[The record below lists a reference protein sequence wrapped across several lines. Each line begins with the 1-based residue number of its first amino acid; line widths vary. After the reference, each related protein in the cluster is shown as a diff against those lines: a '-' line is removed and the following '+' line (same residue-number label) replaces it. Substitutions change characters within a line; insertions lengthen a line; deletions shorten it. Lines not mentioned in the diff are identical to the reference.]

1 MLLISIFLEYGFHDV
16 SKKYRQ
22 SCAFFLLSND
32 FFFFFFCACG
42 TAASSHLSFD
52 IEKKSLWCLGD
63 LKIYKGTI

>member
-32 FFFFFFCACG
+32 FFFLLFLCVWNYCIKPF
-42 TAASSHLSFD
+42 
-52 IEKKSLWCLGD
+52 IIRYRKEKSMVFGRLED
-63 LKIYKGTI
+63 L